1 MKRAAPVALLLLVV
15 AGCTQAEVVH
25 TGSAA
30 STHATVHRATAKSTH
45 RAHKPI
51 APAGPIVT
59 RDGACPY
66 LDTQFVMDTVG
77 QHLERTTVTTTRPET
92 CAFYRPDAV
101 LAAKVA
107 GSQLSSAGA
116 AADKIKEITGS
127 GANPVTGIGDG
138 GAVAITN
145 AGAVLAVSSGT
156 TLLVI
161 TINQQS
167 SLEATEL
174 AKQALAHM

>member
-1 MKRAAPVALLLLVV
+1 MKRAAPAVLLLLAG

-30 STHATVHRATAKSTH
+30 STHATVHRTTAKATH
-45 RAHKPI
+45 RAA
-51 APAGPIVT
+51 APAGPVVT
-59 RDGACPY
+59 RDAACPY

-77 QHLERTTVTTTRPET
+77 QHLQRTTVTTTRPEA

-138 GAVAITN
+138 GAVVITN
-145 AGAVLAVSSGT
+145 DGAVLAVSSGS

-167 SLEATEL
+167 SLETTEL